1 MKRYVIKDFWHA
13 FRQSENKKK
22 KKSESSAAVFL
33 RSFSSNMSQNN
44 HSNLQKCQKLTSK

>member
-22 KKSESSAAVFL
+22 IKSESSVAVFL
-33 RSFSSNMSQNN
+33 RSFCRICHKTITVILKNVKN
-44 HSNLQKCQKLTSK
+44 